1 MYNPTYT
8 TFVHVYS
15 RSFIYSAST
24 EGTCSNTADA
34 VVLLTCTSI
43 ANDHDRVPNL
53 DQLLQLHHLQDKVVL
68 SLKTKVL

>member
-1 MYNPTYT
+1 MCAQAQLSA
-8 TFVHVYS
+8 HVTILLIQY
-15 RSFIYSAST
+15 
-24 EGTCSNTADA
+24 

-53 DQLLQLHHLQDKVVL
+53 DQFLQLHHFQDKVVL